1 MRVQFFIILVFNLVC
16 LSAHKLAA
24 QTFTA
29 APNSYTQ
36 LLKRDSL
43 DYQQKKLTINSVH
56 QEFSPIPYK
65 GGLLYISNKPITGK
79 FLNKIYWSEDPS
91 FTIIDSELN
100 KKNRKDTLIKYMKLG
115 KSDDFTPRTSND
127 NDILFN
133 YSRLK
138 IKTNE
143 VEKFFSNFS
152 TNQAFAYNDSTKML
166 VYAQEAVHK
175 KDTIKKW
182 ELWSAYLINGRLKNK
197 KRLDFDDKNADYL
210 YPFISEDGRKLFFAS
225 NSKVGQGGYDLY
237 YVTIKGDSIAHSPIS
252 LGQVNTKDDEI
263 APFVYKDSLIFS
275 SNRSGGLGGFD
286 VYKANLNNYKESV
299 NFGYPIN
306 TDADELGLKKSNDQY
321 YLTTNREGNFDV
333 INLRY
338 APVYYPLQGVLTY
351 QNDGSLAPNHL
362 LYIKDKETGSLIDSI
377 YTDNNAKYSFTAKPN
392 RNYEIVTNNGDGSSV
407 SFAIKTYANQTKF
420 EYPTTITGL
429 SPKQKAD
436 SIKTLLAIREQR
448 RVDSI
453 NLNNTADKY
462 IVHYGFNKA
471 NIISEEQNILDT
483 LLLKLNRLPQTYV
496 VIGAFT
502 DCIGSYK
509 YNYQLSVKR
518 AKSVVN
524 YLIKHGIEKQR
535 IIKNGYSKNYTITP
549 CATRFAKQSKQVQQN
564 NRRAEI
570 VLSDNKNADW
580 LALEKQRGSNYYA
593 VYKLP
598 KSTKTLASIAKTPVV
613 VKKDSV
619 IAKTHVV
626 VKKDSAI
633 AKVIKPV
640 VKKDTVAK
648 APVVV
653 KKDSVI
659 AKAPVVVKKDSAIA
673 KVIKPVVKKDTL
685 EEDLSKEEI
694 IKALDS
700 LAKLKIEQERIVA
713 YLTKRINKKPIDVYV
728 SSDSVLVEIYDN
740 GIHDKDSVSVI
751 YNNRIIV
758 DRQELKV
765 KSPIKFNLKVDKLKK
780 NNELILVAENLGTE
794 PPNTGVM
801 FITEKSGRRQQVL
814 LSTDMTHNEVIYF
827 IRIGK
832 EQ

>member
-16 LSAHKLAA
+16 LSAHNLAA

-43 DYQQKKLTINSVH
+43 DFQQKKLTINSIH

-65 GGLLYISNKPITGK
+65 GGLLYISNKPIVGK
-79 FLNKIYWSEDPS
+79 SYNKIYWSEDLS
-91 FTIIDSELN
+91 FIIIDSELN
-100 KKNRKDTLIKYMKLG
+100 KKNKKDTLIKYMKLG
-115 KSDDFTPRTSND
+115 KSDDFTPPTSND

-210 YPFISEDGRKLFFAS
+210 YPFISEDGLKLFFAS
-225 NSKVGQGGYDLY
+225 NTKVGQGGYDLY

-286 VYKANLNNYKESV
+286 VYKTSLQNYKEAE

-306 TDADELGLKKSNDQY
+306 SDADELGLKKLNDQY

-338 APVYYPLQGVLTY
+338 VPVFYPLQGVLTY

-392 RNYEIVTNNGDGSSV
+392 RNYEIVTNNGDGSAV

-436 SIKTLLAIREQR
+436 SIKTMLAILEQKR
-448 RVDSI
+448 KDS
-453 NLNNTADKY
+453 LSRQQMVTKY
-462 IVHYGFNKA
+462 IVHYDFNKY
-471 NIISEEQNILDT
+471 NFIKSEQLILDT
-483 LLLKLNRLPQTYV
+483 LLQNLVNQPKAYI
-496 VIGAFT
+496 VIGAHT

-509 YNYQLSVKR
+509 YNYRLSVKR
-518 AKSVVN
+518 ANSVVN
-524 YLIKHGIEKQR
+524 YLVKHGVNKQR
-535 IIKNGYSKNYTITP
+535 ILASGFSKKFNIVP
-549 CATRFAKQSKQVQQN
+549 CDTKSNKQNRKGQLL

-570 VLSDNKNADW
+570 ILS
-580 LALEKQRGSNYYA
+580 
-593 VYKLP
+593 
-598 KSTKTLASIAKTPVV
+598 
-613 VKKDSV
+613 
-619 IAKTHVV
+619 
-626 VKKDSAI
+626 
-633 AKVIKPV
+633 
-640 VKKDTVAK
+640 
-648 APVVV
+648 
-653 KKDSVI
+653 
-659 AKAPVVVKKDSAIA
+659 
-673 KVIKPVVKKDTL
+673 
-685 EEDLSKEEI
+685 LSKF
-694 IKALDS
+694 
-700 LAKLKIEQERIVA
+700 
-713 YLTKRINKKPIDVYV
+713 P
-728 SSDSVLVEIYDN
+728 SDQL
-740 GIHDKDSVSVI
+740 
-751 YNNRIIV
+751 
-758 DRQELKV
+758 
-765 KSPIKFNLKVDKLKK
+765 
-780 NNELILVAENLGTE
+780 
-794 PPNTGVM
+794 M
-801 FITEKSGRRQQVL
+801 
-814 LSTDMTHNEVIYF
+814 
-827 IRIGK
+827 
-832 EQ
+832 